1 MEYSI
6 KELRSQIGL
15 TQSEVSDIT
24 GIPLR
29 TYKNY
34 ENDPNK
40 KGSIKYQYIL
50 QKLKDYAFIDET
62 HGILNHD
69 DIVTK
74 VSEVFSDYD
83 VDYCYLF
90 GSYAKG
96 KATETS
102 DVDLLISS
110 TVSGLKYYGLA
121 DRLRT
126 TLKKK
131 VDLLDLN
138 QLNNNPELLNEILK
152 YGEKIYDKE
161 R

>member
-6 KELRSQIGL
+6 KDLRSQIGL

-121 DRLRT
+121 DRIRT

>member
-121 DRLRT
+121 DRIRT

>member
-102 DVDLLISS
+102 DIDLLISS